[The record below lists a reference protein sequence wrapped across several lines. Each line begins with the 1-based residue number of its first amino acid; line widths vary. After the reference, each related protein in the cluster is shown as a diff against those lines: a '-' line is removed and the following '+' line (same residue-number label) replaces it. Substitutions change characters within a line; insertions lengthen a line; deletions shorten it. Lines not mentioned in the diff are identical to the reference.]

1 MDVVTIP
8 LVAMAGLYLAYNQD
22 NKSKACMSDNGK
34 GDSGIGK
41 GDSRGK
47 EGFNQRSRNYLP
59 NVDVPNTNYPEEYPV
74 QNPPNDLTS
83 KLSTVNTYDGK
94 SVYTDK
100 YFNPNAPTSL
110 VSSQSAENS
119 AMFSNQVPNPAT
131 AQYVSL
137 TGQKVGADYF
147 QHQNMQP
154 FFGSHLRTI
163 RTEANSTESMM
174 DNYTG
179 SGSQIITKQERAPLF
194 APQEN
199 AQWAFGAPNQSDFI
213 QSRMNPSLKQSN
225 VKPFAE
231 EYVGPGIGV
240 GYGSSGFGGYNSGL
254 MARDMYMDRG
264 VDELR
269 TLNHQKPGGIGLY
282 GHEGPAM
289 SAISNRG
296 ILGNME
302 KNRVDTTYELGSD
315 RWMTTTGA
323 ATAPTCR
330 SIDVLKNGARQ
341 DTTTSYMGGAGAANE
356 ATYVDGEYMPS
367 KHIDLGEVP
376 LAPAYRLNASGANEG
391 DFGNKSRM
399 VYQNNRSANQQD
411 TYFGA
416 FGGAIGAVVAPL
428 LDALRP
434 SRREN
439 AVGTLRPYQNPG
451 TTVSN
456 SYVFNPADR
465 PATTIKETT
474 EDGKGHLFVDRNQ
487 AQGGTGYIVAGNQPI
502 VNNRMTQ
509 SDFYYAGVGGAG
521 DRSQKPRTYN
531 AEYNQRNNDV
541 KSSTLSS
548 YTPSGNMGLFSANVN
563 MSAKQKESFN
573 QRDNAPTM
581 PFLSPSPQMMGQQ
594 AGPQSQSFNAGIQLD
609 RNTPDMI
616 SQLKGNPFAISHLA
630 GL

>member
-1 MDVVTIP
+1 METVAIP
-8 LVAMAGLYLAYNQD
+8 LVAMAGLYFAYNQD
-22 NKSKACMSDNGK
+22 KKIENFSQKTGQYEN
-34 GDSGIGK
+34 
-41 GDSRGK
+41 R
-47 EGFNQRSRNYLP
+47 FLP
-59 NVDVPNTNYPEEYPV
+59 NIDVPNTNYPEEYPV

-100 YFNPNAPTSL
+100 YFNPNAPTTL
-110 VSSQSAENS
+110 VSSQASQNS
-119 AMFSNQVPNPAT
+119 SMFSTQVPDPST

-137 TGQKVGADYF
+137 TGQMVGADYF

-163 RTEANSTESMM
+163 RTDANSTESMM

-179 SGSQIITKQERAPLF
+179 SGSQIINKTERAPLF

-199 AQWAFGAPNQSDFI
+199 YQWPLGMPNQSDFY
-213 QSRMNPSLKQSN
+213 QSRVNPSLKQSN

-240 GYGSSGFGGYNSGL
+240 GYGSDGFGGYNSGL
-254 MARDMYMDRG
+254 MARDMYLDRG

-269 TLNHQKPGGIGLY
+269 TANNPKAGGIGLY

-289 SAISNRG
+289 SSITARG
-296 ILGNME
+296 ELGLME
-302 KNRVDTTYELGSD
+302 KNRVETSFELGAD
-315 RWMTTTGA
+315 RWFTTTGGI
-323 ATAPTCR
+323 TAPTSR
-330 SIDVLKNGARQ
+330 SINVLKDGSRQ
-341 DTTTSYMGGAGAANE
+341 DTTASYMGGAGAAND

-367 KHIDLGEVP
+367 KHIDLGQLP
-376 LAPAYRLNASGANEG
+376 IAPAYRSNASGANES

-399 VYQNNRSANQQD
+399 VYQNNRTANQQD

-439 AVGTLRPYQNPG
+439 TIGTLRPYQNPG

-465 PATTIKETT
+465 APTTIKETT
-474 EDGKGHLFVDRNQ
+474 EDGKGHLFVDRTQ
-487 AQGGTGYIVAGNQPI
+487 TQGGTGYLVAGNQPI

-509 SDFYYAGVGGAG
+509 GDFYYAGIGGGG
-521 DRSQKPRTYN
+521 DRGQKPRTYD

-541 KSSTLSS
+541 KSATLVS
-548 YTPSGNMGLFSANVN
+548 YTPAGNMGLFSNNVN
-563 MSAKQKESFN
+563 MSTKPKDVN
-573 QRDNAPTM
+573 NRRDNIPTM
-581 PFLSPSPQMMGQQ
+581 PFQSPSADRMGQQ
-594 AGPQSQSFNAGIQLD
+594 VGPQSQSASTLPLP
-609 RNTPDMI
+609 RRE
-616 SQLKGNPFAISHLA
+616 
-630 GL
+630 

>member
-1 MDVVTIP
+1 MEVAAIP

-22 NKSKACMSDNGK
+22 KKSGVENFDNRTGRYENK
-34 GDSGIGK
+34 
-41 GDSRGK
+41 
-47 EGFNQRSRNYLP
+47 YLP
-59 NVDVPNTNYPEEYPV
+59 NIDVPNKNFSEEYPV
-74 QNPPNDLTS
+74 ENPPNDLTS
-83 KLSTVNTYDGK
+83 KLSTVNTYNGQG
-94 SVYTDK
+94 VYTDK
-100 YFNPNAPTSL
+100 YFNPNSPTSL
-110 VSSQSAENS
+110 VGTTSAQNS
-119 AMFSNQVPNPAT
+119 AMFSSQVPNPTT

-137 TGQKVGADYF
+137 TGQMVGADYF

-163 RTEANSTESMM
+163 RTDANVTESQM
-174 DNYTG
+174 DTYTG
-179 SGSQIITKQERAPLF
+179 AGSQIISKTERAPLF

-199 AQWAFGAPNQSDFI
+199 YQWAFGAPNQTDFY
-213 QSRMNPSLKQSN
+213 QSRVNPSLKQSN

-240 GYGSSGFGGYNSGL
+240 GYGSDGFGGYNSGL
-254 MARDMYMDRG
+254 MARDMYLDRG

-269 TLNHQKPGGIGLY
+269 TANNPKAGGIGLY
-282 GHEGPAM
+282 GYEGPAM
-289 SAISNRG
+289 SSITQRG
-296 ILGNME
+296 ILGQME
-302 KNRVDTTYELGSD
+302 KNRVETSFEMGSD
-315 RWMTTTGA
+315 RWMTTTGGV
-323 ATAPTCR
+323 TAPTCR
-330 SIDVLKNGARQ
+330 SIDVLKNGSRQ
-341 DTTTSYMGGAGAANE
+341 ETAASYTGGAGAATD

-367 KHIDLGEVP
+367 KHIDLGAVP
-376 LAPAYRLNASGANEG
+376 LAPAYRLNAAGANSG

-399 VYQNNRSANQQD
+399 IYQNNRTANQQD
-411 TYFGA
+411 TYFGS

-439 AVGTLRPYQNPG
+439 TIGTLRPYQNPG

-487 AQGGTGYIVAGNQPI
+487 SQGGTGYLVAGNQPI

-509 SDFYYAGVGGAG
+509 SDFYYAGVGSAG
-521 DRSQKPRTYN
+521 ERGRQPRTYN

-541 KSSTLSS
+541 KSSTLAS
-548 YTPSGNMGLFSANVN
+548 YTPAGNMQLFSSNIN
-563 MSAKQKESFN
+563 MSAKPKDAMLVN
-573 QRDNAPTM
+573 DRDTAPTM
-581 PFLSPSPQMMGQQ
+581 PFQSPSYQLMGQQ
-594 AGPQSQSFNAGIQLD
+594 AGPQSQSFNSGIQLD

-616 SQLKGNPFAISHLA
+616 SQLKGNPFAISHLN

>member
-1 MDVVTIP
+1 METVAIP
-8 LVAMAGLYLAYNQD
+8 LVAMAGLYFAYNQD
-22 NKSKACMSDNGK
+22 KKIENFSQKTGQYEN
-34 GDSGIGK
+34 
-41 GDSRGK
+41 R
-47 EGFNQRSRNYLP
+47 FLP
-59 NVDVPNTNYPEEYPV
+59 NIDVPNTNYPEEYPV

-100 YFNPNAPTSL
+100 YFNPNAPTTL
-110 VSSQSAENS
+110 VSSQASQNS
-119 AMFSNQVPNPAT
+119 SMFSTQVPDPST

-137 TGQKVGADYF
+137 TGQMVGADYF

-163 RTEANSTESMM
+163 RTDANSTESMM

-179 SGSQIITKQERAPLF
+179 SGSQIINKTERAPLF

-199 AQWAFGAPNQSDFI
+199 YQWPLGMPNQSDFY
-213 QSRMNPSLKQSN
+213 QSRVNPSLKQSN

-240 GYGSSGFGGYNSGL
+240 GYGSDGFGGYNSGL
-254 MARDMYMDRG
+254 MARDMYLDRG

-269 TLNHQKPGGIGLY
+269 TANNPKAGGIGLY

-289 SAISNRG
+289 SSITARG
-296 ILGNME
+296 ELGLME
-302 KNRVDTTYELGSD
+302 KNRVETSFELGAD
-315 RWMTTTGA
+315 RWFTTTGGI
-323 ATAPTCR
+323 TAPTSR
-330 SIDVLKNGARQ
+330 SINVLKDGSRQ
-341 DTTTSYMGGAGAANE
+341 DTTASYMGGAGAAND

-367 KHIDLGEVP
+367 KHIDLGQLP
-376 LAPAYRLNASGANEG
+376 IAPAYRSNASGANES

-399 VYQNNRSANQQD
+399 VYQNNRTANQQD

-439 AVGTLRPYQNPG
+439 TIGTLRPYQNPG

-465 PATTIKETT
+465 APTTIKETT
-474 EDGKGHLFVDRNQ
+474 EDGKGHLFVDRTQ
-487 AQGGTGYIVAGNQPI
+487 TQGGTGYLVAGNQPI

-509 SDFYYAGVGGAG
+509 GDFYYAGIGGGG
-521 DRSQKPRTYN
+521 DRGQKPRTYD

-541 KSSTLSS
+541 KSATLVS
-548 YTPSGNMGLFSANVN
+548 YTPAGNMGLFSNNVN
-563 MSAKQKESFN
+563 MSTKPKDVN
-573 QRDNAPTM
+573 NRRDNIPTM
-581 PFLSPSPQMMGQQ
+581 PFQSPSADRMGQQ
-594 AGPQSQSFNAGIQLD
+594 VGPQSQSFNTGVQLD
-609 RNTPDMI
+609 RTMPDMI
-616 SQLKGNPFAISHLA
+616 SQLKGNPFAISHLG

>member
-22 NKSKACMSDNGK
+22 NKSKACMSDNGM
-34 GDSGIGK
+34 SG
-41 GDSRGK
+41 R
-47 EGFNQRSRNYLP
+47 EGFNQRSGQYENRHLP
-59 NVDVPNTNYPEEYPV
+59 NVDVPNTNYPQEYPV

-83 KLSTVNTYDGK
+83 QLSSVNTYDGK

-119 AMFSNQVPNPAT
+119 AMFSNQVPNPTT

-163 RTEANSTESMM
+163 RTDANSTESMM
-174 DNYTG
+174 DSYTG

-199 AQWAFGAPNQSDFI
+199 YQWAFGAPNQTDFI
-213 QSRMNPSLKQSN
+213 QSRMNPSIKQSN

-231 EYVGPGIGV
+231 EYVGPGVGV

-269 TLNHQKPGGIGLY
+269 TLNHQKPGGVGLY

-289 SAISNRG
+289 SAITQRG

-315 RWMTTTGA
+315 RWMTTTGGT
-323 ATAPTCR
+323 TAPTCR
-330 SIDVLKNGARQ
+330 SIDVLKAGARQ
-341 DTTTSYMGGAGAANE
+341 DTTASYMGGAGAAND

-399 VYQNNRSANQQD
+399 VYQNNRAANQQD

-439 AVGTLRPYQNPG
+439 TVGTLRPYQNPG
-451 TTVSN
+451 STVSN
-456 SYVFNPADR
+456 SYIFNPADR
-465 PATTIKETT
+465 LATTIKETT

-487 AQGGTGYIVAGNQPI
+487 SQGGTGYMVAGNQPI

-509 SDFYYAGVGGAG
+509 SDFYYAGIGGGG
-521 DRSQKPRTYN
+521 DRPRTYN

-541 KSSTLSS
+541 KSSTLASF
-548 YTPSGNMGLFSANVN
+548 TPAGNMGLFTANVN
-563 MSAKQKESFN
+563 MSAKPKETAN

-581 PFLSPSPQMMGQQ
+581 PFLSPSPQFMGQQ
-594 AGPQSQSFNAGIQLD
+594 AGPQSQSFNTGIQLD
-609 RNTPDMI
+609 RNSPDMV

>member
-1 MDVVTIP
+1 MEFLAPIAALTGLFVVS
-8 LVAMAGLYLAYNQD
+8 NQD
-22 NKSKACMSDNGK
+22 KKSKACVENFDQRTGK
-34 GDSGIGK
+34 
-41 GDSRGK
+41 
-47 EGFNQRSRNYLP
+47 LP
-59 NVDVPNTNYPEEYPV
+59 NIDVPNTNYPAEYPV

-83 KLSTVNTYDGK
+83 QLSTVNKFSGGG
-94 SVYTDK
+94 VYTDK
-100 YFNPNAPTSL
+100 YFNPNSKSSL
-110 VSSQSAENS
+110 VGSMSAQNS
-119 AMFSNQVPNPAT
+119 NMFSNQVPNPET

-137 TGQKVGADYF
+137 TGDKVGADYF

-163 RTEANSTESMM
+163 RTDANSTESVM

-179 SGSQIITKQERAPLF
+179 AGSQTITKTERAPLF

-199 AQWAFGAPNQSDFI
+199 YQWAYGAPNMSDFY
-213 QSRMNPSLKQSN
+213 QSRVNPSQKMSN

-240 GYGSSGFGGYNSGL
+240 GYGSDGFGGYNSGL

-269 TLNHQKPGGIGLY
+269 VANHQKASGISLY
-282 GHEGPAM
+282 GHEGP
-289 SAISNRG
+289 SISRITN
-296 ILGNME
+296 LGTIGDMQ
-302 KNRVDTTYELGSD
+302 KNRVDTSFELGPE
-315 RWMTTTGA
+315 RLMTTVGM

-330 SIDVLKNGARQ
+330 GIDILKDGARYE
-341 DTTTSYMGGAGAANE
+341 TTRDYMGGAGAAND
-356 ATYVDGEYMPS
+356 ATYVEGEYMPS
-367 KHIDLGEVP
+367 KHIDLGAVP
-376 LAPAYRLNASGANEG
+376 IAPAYRTNASGANEG
-391 DFGNKSRM
+391 DFGNKSKM
-399 VYQNNRSANQQD
+399 IYQNNRSANQQD

-439 AVGTLRPYQNPG
+439 TIGTLRPYQNPG

-474 EDGKGHLFVDRNQ
+474 EDGKGHLFIDRNQ
-487 AQGGTGYIVAGNQPI
+487 SSDAYRVTGNQPI
-502 VNNRMTQ
+502 INNRMTQ
-509 SDFYYAGVGGAG
+509 SDFFYAGGGSAG
-521 DRSQKPRTYN
+521 ERGRQPRTYD
-531 AEYNQRNNDV
+531 AEYRQRNNDV
-541 KSSTLSS
+541 KSSTLASF
-548 YTPSGNMGLFSANVN
+548 TPAGNMGLFSGDIHMTSVPKDNWQANRR
-563 MSAKQKESFN
+563 AL
-573 QRDNAPTM
+573 DPTM
-581 PFLSPSPQMMGQQ
+581 PSQSPSIGNMGRQ
-594 AGPQSQSFNAGIQLD
+594 ASGPQSTTFNSNIQLD
-609 RNTPDMI
+609 RTNPDLL

>member
-1 MDVVTIP
+1 METIAIP

-22 NKSKACMSDNGK
+22 KKSKICSND
-34 GDSGIGK
+34 GIENF
-41 GDSRGK
+41 D
-47 EGFNQRSRNYLP
+47 QRTGLYENKNLP
-59 NVDVPNTNYPEEYPV
+59 NIDVPNTNYPEEYPV

-83 KLSTVNTYDGK
+83 KLSTVNMYDGN
-94 SVYTDK
+94 SAYTDK
-100 YFNPNAPTSL
+100 YFNPNSTSSL
-110 VSSQSAENS
+110 VGSTSTENS
-119 AMFSNQVPNPAT
+119 SMFSSQVPNPTT

-137 TGQKVGADYF
+137 TGQTVGADYF

-163 RTEANSTESMM
+163 RTDANSTESMM
-174 DNYTG
+174 DSYTG
-179 SGSQIITKQERAPLF
+179 SGSQIINKTERAPLF

-199 AQWAFGAPNQSDFI
+199 YQWPLGMPNQSDFY
-213 QSRMNPSLKQSN
+213 QSRVNPSMKQSN

-240 GYGSSGFGGYNSGL
+240 GYGSNGFGGYNSGL
-254 MARDMYMDRG
+254 MARDLYLDRG

-269 TLNHQKPGGIGLY
+269 TTNNPKPGGNELY
-282 GHEGPAM
+282 GYEGPAG
-289 SAISNRG
+289 SAITQRG
-296 ILGNME
+296 ILGDMQ
-302 KNRVDTTYELGSD
+302 KNRVDTSFELGSD
-315 RWMTTTGA
+315 RWFTTTGGT
-323 ATAPTCR
+323 TAPACR
-330 SIDVLKNGARQ
+330 GIDVLKNGSRQ
-341 DTTTSYMGGAGAANE
+341 DTSVSYVGGAGASD

-367 KHIDLGEVP
+367 KHIDLGQLP
-376 LAPAYRLNASGANEG
+376 IAPPHRNNALGANEG

-399 VYQNNRSANQQD
+399 IYQNNRSANEQD

-439 AVGTLRPYQNPG
+439 TIGTLRPYQNPG
-451 TTVSN
+451 STVSN

-465 PATTIKETT
+465 PSTTIKETT

-487 AQGGTGYIVAGNQPI
+487 SQGGTGYLVAGNQPI

-509 SDFYYAGVGGAG
+509 SDFYYTGVGSAG
-521 DRSQKPRTYN
+521 ERGNKPRTYN

-548 YTPSGNMGLFSANVN
+548 YTPGGKLGLYSGQINQT
-563 MSAKQKESFN
+563 AKQQEQLLINK
-573 QRDNAPTM
+573 RDNAPTM
-581 PFLSPSPQMMGQQ
+581 PFQSPSPTFMGQQ
-594 AGPQSQSFNAGIQLD
+594 AGPQSQSFNSGIQLD
-609 RNTPDMI
+609 RNAPDI
-616 SQLKGNPFAISHLA
+616 LSQLQGNPFAISHLN

>member
-22 NKSKACMSDNGK
+22 KKAKACIENFDQ
-34 GDSGIGK
+34 
-41 GDSRGK
+41 RK
-47 EGFNQRSRNYLP
+47 ESNYLP
-59 NVDVPNTNYPEEYPV
+59 NVDVPNTNYPNEYPV

-83 KLSTVNTYDGK
+83 RLSTVNTYDGK

-110 VSSQSAENS
+110 VSSTSAENS

-137 TGQKVGADYF
+137 TGEKVGSDYF

-163 RTEANSTESMM
+163 RTDANSTESMM
-174 DNYTG
+174 DSYTG
-179 SGSQIITKQERAPLF
+179 SGSQTITKSERAPLF

-199 AQWAFGAPNQSDFI
+199 YQWAFGAPNQTDFFK
-213 QSRMNPSLKQSN
+213 SRVNPSLKQSN
-225 VKPFAE
+225 VKPFTE

-254 MARDMYMDRG
+254 MARDMYQDRG

-269 TLNHQKPGGIGLY
+269 TANKPKAGGIGLY
-282 GHEGPAM
+282 GHEGPSS
-289 SAISNRG
+289 SAITQRG
-296 ILGNME
+296 ILGHME

-315 RWMTTTGA
+315 RWFTTTGA
-323 ATAPTCR
+323 ISAPTCR
-330 SIDVLKNGARQ
+330 GIDVLKDGSRQ
-341 DTTTSYMGGAGAANE
+341 ETTAEYSGGAGGADAM
-356 ATYVDGEYMPS
+356 YVDGEYMPS

-376 LAPAYRLNASGANEG
+376 IAPAYRTNASGANSG

-399 VYQNNRSANQQD
+399 IYQNNRSVNQQD

-428 LDALRP
+428 LDAIRP
-434 SRREN
+434 SRKEN
-439 AVGTLRPYQNPG
+439 TVGTLRPYQNPG

-465 PATTIKETT
+465 PQTTIKETT

-487 AQGGTGYIVAGNQPI
+487 NQSGTGYLVAGNQPI

-509 SDFYYAGVGGAG
+509 SDFYYAGTAAAAG
-521 DRSQKPRTYN
+521 SQKPRTYN

-541 KSSTLSS
+541 KSSTLAS
-548 YTPSGNMGLFSANVN
+548 YTTGGNMKLFSNDTN
-563 MSAKQKESFN
+563 MTAKPKDHMMSI
-573 QRDNAPTM
+573 QRPTAPTM
-581 PFLSPSPQMMGQQ
+581 PFYTPSAQIMGQQ
-594 AGPQSQSFNAGIQLD
+594 TSGPQSQSFNSNIQLD
-609 RNTPDMI
+609 RTNPDML
-616 SQLKGNPFAISHLA
+616 SQLKGNPFAISHLQ

>member
-1 MDVVTIP
+1 MDVVAIP

-22 NKSKACMSDNGK
+22 KKAKACVENFD
-34 GDSGIGK
+34 
-41 GDSRGK
+41 
-47 EGFNQRSRNYLP
+47 QRTGLYENKYLP

-110 VSSQSAENS
+110 VGSTSTQNS
-119 AMFSNQVPNPAT
+119 AMFSNQVPNPTT

-137 TGQKVGADYF
+137 TGEKVGSDYF

-163 RTEANSTESMM
+163 RTDANSTEGIM

-179 SGSQIITKQERAPLF
+179 AGSQIINKTERAPLF

-199 AQWAFGAPNQSDFI
+199 YQWAFGAPNQTDFY
-213 QSRMNPSLKQSN
+213 QSRVNPSMKQSN

-254 MARDMYMDRG
+254 MARDMYLDRG

-269 TLNHQKPGGIGLY
+269 TANHPKPGGIGLY

-289 SAISNRG
+289 SSITQRG

-302 KNRVDTTYELGSD
+302 KNRVDTTFEMGSD
-315 RWMTTTGA
+315 RWFTTTGSS
-323 ATAPTCR
+323 TAPTCR

-341 DTTTSYMGGAGAANE
+341 ETTTAYTGGAGSAND

-376 LAPAYRLNASGANEG
+376 IAPAYRLNASGANEG

-399 VYQNNRSANQQD
+399 VYQNNRTANQQD
-411 TYFGA
+411 TYFGS

-439 AVGTLRPYQNPG
+439 TIGTLRPYQNPG

-487 AQGGTGYIVAGNQPI
+487 TATGYLVAGNQPI
-502 VNNRMTQ
+502 INNRMTQ
-509 SDFYYAGVGGAG
+509 SDFYYAGIGSAG
-521 DRSQKPRTYN
+521 DRSQKPRTYD

-541 KSSTLSS
+541 KSSTLTS
-548 YTPSGNMGLFSANVN
+548 YTPAGNMGLFSAQVN
-563 MSAKQKESFN
+563 MSAKPKNQLN

-581 PFLSPSPQMMGQQ
+581 PFQTPSPQMMGQQ
-594 AGPQSQSFNAGIQLD
+594 IGPKSQSFNSGIQLD
-609 RNTPDMI
+609 RNSPDML
-616 SQLKGNPFAISHLA
+616 SQLQGNPFAISHLA

>member
-1 MDVVTIP
+1 MDVVSIP

-22 NKSKACMSDNGK
+22 KKAKACVENFDQRK
-34 GDSGIGK
+34 GQYEN
-41 GDSRGK
+41 RH
-47 EGFNQRSRNYLP
+47 LP
-59 NVDVPNTNYPEEYPV
+59 NVDVPNKNFPEEYPV

-100 YFNPNAPTSL
+100 YFNPNVPSSL
-110 VSSQSAENS
+110 VSSTSAQNS
-119 AMFSNQVPNPAT
+119 NMYSTQVPNPAT
-131 AQYVSL
+131 AQYISL
-137 TGQKVGADYF
+137 TGQSVGADYF

-163 RTEANSTESMM
+163 RTDANSTEGIM

-179 SGSQIITKQERAPLF
+179 AGSQTITKTERAPLF

-199 AQWAFGAPNQSDFI
+199 YQWAYGAPNMSEFY
-213 QSRMNPSLKQSN
+213 QSRVNPSLKQSN

-240 GYGSSGFGGYNSGL
+240 GYGSNGFGGYNSGL
-254 MARDMYMDRG
+254 MARDLYVDRG

-269 TLNHQKPGGIGLY
+269 TANHPKPGGIGLY
-282 GHEGPAM
+282 GHEGPAV
-289 SAISNRG
+289 SAIPIISNRDN
-296 ILGNME
+296 LGRME
-302 KNRVDTTYELGSD
+302 KNRVETTFELGSD
-315 RWMTTTGA
+315 RWMTTVGGT
-323 ATAPTCR
+323 TAPTCR
-330 SIDVLKNGARQ
+330 SIDVLKNVAREE
-341 DTTTSYMGGAGAANE
+341 TAVSYIGGAGAAND

-367 KHIDLGEVP
+367 KHIDLGQLP
-376 LAPAYRLNASGANEG
+376 LAPAYRTNASGANEG

-399 VYQNNRSANQQD
+399 IYQNNRTANSQD

-416 FGGAIGAVVAPL
+416 FSGAIGAVVAPL

-439 AVGTLRPYQNPG
+439 TIGTLRPYQNPG
-451 TTVSN
+451 STVSN

-487 AQGGTGYIVAGNQPI
+487 KGDGYLVAGNQPI
-502 VNNRMTQ
+502 INNRMTQ
-509 SDFYYAGVGGAG
+509 SDFYYAGVGSAG
-521 DRSQKPRTYN
+521 ERGRQPRTYD

-541 KSSTLSS
+541 KSSTLAS
-548 YTPSGNMGLFSANVN
+548 YTPSGNMGLFSSNVN
-563 MSAKQKESFN
+563 MTAKPKDHLLSV
-573 QRDNAPTM
+573 QRDNIPSM
-581 PFLSPSPQMMGQQ
+581 PMTSPSIHSLGQQ
-594 AGPQSQSFNAGIQLD
+594 VGPQSQSFNTGIQLD
-609 RNTPDMI
+609 RTNPDLL
-616 SQLKGNPFAISHLA
+616 SQLKGNPFAISHLN

>member
-1 MDVVTIP
+1 MADIVAIP
-8 LVAMAGLYLAYNQD
+8 LVALAGLYLAYNQD
-22 NKSKACMSDNGK
+22 KNKKL
-34 GDSGIGK
+34 
-41 GDSRGK
+41 
-47 EGFNQRSRNYLP
+47 EGFDQRTGLYENRYLP

-83 KLSTVNTYDGK
+83 KLSTANTYDGK
-94 SVYTDK
+94 TVYTDK
-100 YFNPNAPTSL
+100 YFNPNLKNSL
-110 VSSQSAENS
+110 VSSMAAENS
-119 AMFSNQVPNPAT
+119 AMFSSQVPNPAT
-131 AQYVSL
+131 AQYTSM
-137 TGQKVGADYF
+137 TGEKVGADYF

-163 RTEANSTESMM
+163 RTDANSSESIM

-199 AQWAFGAPNQSDFI
+199 YQWAYGAPNQSDFY
-213 QSRMNPSLKQSN
+213 QSRVNPSTKMSN

-231 EYVGPGIGV
+231 EAVGPGIGV
-240 GYGSSGFGGYNSGL
+240 GYGSEGFGGYNSGL
-254 MARDMYMDRG
+254 MARDLYKDRG

-269 TLNHQKPGGIGLY
+269 TLNHQKAGGVGLY
-282 GHEGPAM
+282 GHEGP
-289 SAISNRG
+289 SISSITNRG

-315 RWMTTTGA
+315 RWMTTVGA
-323 ATAPTCR
+323 STAPTCR

-341 DTTTSYMGGAGAANE
+341 ETTTSYVGGAGAAND

-376 LAPAYRLNASGANEG
+376 LAPAYRTNAAGANEG

-399 VYQNNRSANQQD
+399 IYQNNRAANQQD

-439 AVGTLRPYQNPG
+439 TIGTLRPYQNPG
-451 TTVSN
+451 TSVSN

-465 PATTIKETT
+465 PGTTIRETT
-474 EDGKGHLFVDRNQ
+474 EDGKGHLFMDRNQ
-487 AQGGTGYIVAGNQPI
+487 KGDGYLVAGNQPI

-509 SDFYYAGVGGAG
+509 SDFYYAGVGSAGARG
-521 DRSQKPRTYN
+521 QKPRTYN

-541 KSSTLSS
+541 KSSTLAS
-548 YTPSGNMGLFSANVN
+548 YTPSGSLPLFSGDVN
-563 MSAKQKESFN
+563 MSAKPKDQLLSI
-573 QRDNAPTM
+573 QRDGAPSM
-581 PFLSPSPQMMGQQ
+581 PTLSPNVDLLGRQ
-594 AGPQSQSFNAGIQLD
+594 AGPQSQSFNTGIQLD
-609 RNTPDMI
+609 RSNPDLL
-616 SQLKGNPFAISHLA
+616 SQLKGNPFAISHLG

>member
-22 NKSKACMSDNGK
+22 KKAKACLENFDQRNGQYENK
-34 GDSGIGK
+34 
-41 GDSRGK
+41 
-47 EGFNQRSRNYLP
+47 YLP
-59 NVDVPNTNYPEEYPV
+59 NVDVPNTNYPNEYPV

-110 VSSQSAENS
+110 VGSTSTENS

-137 TGQKVGADYF
+137 TGEKVGSDYF

-163 RTEANSTESMM
+163 RTDANSTESMM
-174 DNYTG
+174 DSYTG
-179 SGSQIITKQERAPLF
+179 SGSQTITKSERAPLF

-199 AQWAFGAPNQSDFI
+199 YQWAFGAPNQTDFYK
-213 QSRMNPSLKQSN
+213 SRVNPSLKQSN

-240 GYGSSGFGGYNSGL
+240 GYGSTGFGGYNSGL
-254 MARDMYMDRG
+254 MARDMYQDRG

-269 TLNHQKPGGIGLY
+269 TANKPKAGGIGLY
-282 GHEGPAM
+282 GHEGPGG
-289 SAISNRG
+289 SAVTQRG

-302 KNRVDTTYELGSD
+302 KNRVDTTYEMGSD
-315 RWMTTTGA
+315 RWFTTTGA
-323 ATAPTCR
+323 ISAPTCR
-330 SIDVLKNGARQ
+330 GIDVMKDGARQ
-341 DTTTSYMGGAGAANE
+341 ETTAEYSGIAGGADAM
-356 ATYVDGEYMPS
+356 YVDGEYMPS

-376 LAPAYRLNASGANEG
+376 IAPAYRTNASGANSG

-399 VYQNNRSANQQD
+399 VYQNNRSVNQQD

-428 LDALRP
+428 LDAIRP
-434 SRREN
+434 SRKEN
-439 AVGTLRPYQNPG
+439 TVGTLRPYQNPG

-465 PATTIKETT
+465 PQTTIKETT
-474 EDGKGHLFVDRNQ
+474 EDGKGHLFVDRSQNQ
-487 AQGGTGYIVAGNQPI
+487 SGTGYLVAGNQPI
-502 VNNRMTQ
+502 INNRMTQ
-509 SDFYYAGVGGAG
+509 SDFYYAGTAAAAG
-521 DRSQKPRTYN
+521 SQKPRTYN

-541 KSSTLSS
+541 KSSTLAS
-548 YTPSGNMGLFSANVN
+548 YTTGGNMKLFSNDTN
-563 MSAKQKESFN
+563 MTAKPKDLTN
-573 QRDNAPTM
+573 HRDNAPTM
-581 PFLSPSPQMMGQQ
+581 PFYTPSAQIMGQQ
-594 AGPQSQSFNAGIQLD
+594 TSGPQSQSFNSNIQLD
-609 RNTPDMI
+609 RTNPDML
-616 SQLKGNPFAISHLA
+616 SQLKGNPFAISHLQ